1 MISQISMFNSGSR
14 VYLAA
19 WLLALSP
26 SPLLAQTTYEQ
37 RHEDYYDDISTRSIN
52 LGQTDGPHR
61 AGRTG
66 FWTTQGRLQRGM
78 ATSNPSK
85 VWNDLKTTITNADG
99 AQDAGGANGG
109 FSGWPGMDT
118 YMRWQHL
125 MPQDVKDAYTA
136 EYLGM
141 KTYGNGST
149 PNQRIMW
156 AAACRLACETWGTAA
171 VTANSNA
178 SNKTGEPTGKKYIET
193 VCDRTVK
200 YNFDEH
206 WAKHYLQYTLGPLR
220 SIADLSTDPVLAN
233 KARMTWNWGWMD
245 IESFS
250 FKGRW
255 SIPAGRGA
263 LTEDGNSSDISEH
276 GSWLMFGGTERANK
290 LDFDQVL
297 PYTQPAVGA
306 PNTVTQPPVIPEML
320 AAATR
325 RDVPYTRRGL
335 ARVHETQWATTYMTK
350 DWTMYSQ
357 LEGDTTLNSDGTIK
371 IKDLNNNNGERL
383 EIRQH
388 DTLAANSWT
397 HAGITEELL
406 DNDGTK
412 QTIKA
417 TVAAGAGGQRFLRL
431 RISIPSPYHP
441 HDLAC

>member
-1 MISQISMFNSGSR
+1 MISQISMFNSGSH

-85 VWNDLKTTITNADG
+85 VWNELKTTITNADG
-99 AQDAGGANGG
+99 VQDAGGANGG

-156 AAACRLACETWGTAA
+156 AAACRLACETWGTAS

-200 YNFDEH
+200 YNFDER

-245 IESFS
+245 IASFS

-417 TVAAGAGGQRFLRL
+417 TVAASAGGRRFLRL
-431 RISIPSPYHP
+431 RISIP
-441 HDLAC
+441 